1 MPAATAL
8 AFAIQARTAVIGI
21 GRDAQLG
28 PASST
33 NSRSACSSSEMIAPA
48 PSNSPVLGPSD
59 AAGLRAVKATYD
71 PSDVIRSNH
80 PIPPAA

>member
-1 MPAATAL
+1 
-8 AFAIQARTAVIGI
+8 
-21 GRDAQLG
+21 
-28 PASST
+28 
-33 NSRSACSSSEMIAPA
+33 MIAPA